1 MKYTMKDNDSTIL
14 ASIVRV
20 KVAEKILI
28 RILNW
33 MTEQSV
39 KTEKGDGRLDD
50 GLIWPTYIS
59 VTNRWWIGAWCRGSY
74 PSLPVQLNGMNLTP
88 FYKTHIDIILIIH
101 SLPPLLPFFP
111 EPHQGVSIRQPPLI
125 ILKSLLPS
133 LFTEDAVTDL
143 PDCAPWPN
151 HPKVRT
157 HTVIYF

>member
-50 GLIWPTYIS
+50 GLI
-59 VTNRWWIGAWCRGSY
+59 
-74 PSLPVQLNGMNLTP
+74 
-88 FYKTHIDIILIIH
+88 
-101 SLPPLLPFFP
+101 
-111 EPHQGVSIRQPPLI
+111 
-125 ILKSLLPS
+125 
-133 LFTEDAVTDL
+133 
-143 PDCAPWPN
+143 
-151 HPKVRT
+151 
-157 HTVIYF
+157 